1 MAHAAP
7 ATRRDDPP
15 AVDVAANLAA
25 VTAEVQDA
33 ARAAGRAPGEITL
46 IAVSKGHPAS
56 RILPALAAGHT
67 TYGENRVQEASEKW
81 QTLRTEW
88 PGAALHYIGAL
99 QTNKV
104 RDAVAIA
111 DAIHAIDRPK
121 LAAALAREMERQGR
135 RPDCFI
141 QVNTGA
147 EPQKAGS
154 LAGWPRCA
162 GRAVPGRSDAAR
174 DRAHVH
180 PARRRGSHL
189 PHFTLLRELA
199 ARHGLDRLSMG
210 MSADYRTAIALGA
223 THVRIGTAIF
233 GARPTRLI
241 PAGRHSSGRNAEP
254 GPTSPRRPGSS
265 TDRPPPARRT
275 LRSAHSPVA
284 PHEGTP
290 RCPSPEPRAHRCGLV

>member
-7 ATRRDDPP
+7 ATRPDDPA

-33 ARAAGRAPGEITL
+33 ARDAERDADEITL

-56 RILPALAAGHT
+56 LIQTALAAGHAAF
-67 TYGENRVQEASEKW
+67 GENRVQEASEKW
-81 QTLRTEW
+81 RALRADW

-99 QTNKV
+99 QTNKA
-104 RDAVAIA
+104 RDAVTIA

-121 LAAALAREMERQGR
+121 LAVALAREMERQGR

-147 EPQKAGS
+147 EPQKAGVLPES
-154 LAGWPRCA
+154 L
-162 GRAVPGRSDAAR
+162 DALVALCR
-174 DRAHVH
+174 DELTLPMIGLMCIP
-180 PARRRGSHL
+180 PAAEDPA

-199 ARHGLDRLSMG
+199 ARHGLGCLSMG

-223 THVRIGTAIF
+223 THVRVGTAIF
-233 GARPTRLI
+233 GTRP
-241 PAGRHSSGRNAEP
+241 
-254 GPTSPRRPGSS
+254 
-265 TDRPPPARRT
+265 
-275 LRSAHSPVA
+275 A
-284 PHEGTP
+284 P
-290 RCPSPEPRAHRCGLV
+290 

>member
-25 VTAEVQDA
+25 VNAEIQGA
-33 ARAAGRAPGEITL
+33 AHAAGRAPGEITL

-56 RILPALAAGHT
+56 LIQTALAAGHAAF
-67 TYGENRVQEASEKW
+67 GENRVQEANEKW
-81 QTLRTEW
+81 RALRAEW

-99 QTNKV
+99 QTNKA

-121 LAAALAREMERQGR
+121 LANALAREMERQGR

-147 EPQKAGS
+147 EPQKAGVLPDS
-154 LAGWPRCA
+154 L
-162 GRAVPGRSDAAR
+162 DALVAHCR
-174 DRAHVH
+174 DDLMLPVMGLMCIP
-180 PARRRGSHL
+180 PAAEDPA

-199 ARHGLDRLSMG
+199 ERHGLGCLSMG
-210 MSADYRTAIALGA
+210 MSADYRAAIAQGA

-233 GARPTRLI
+233 GSRPT
-241 PAGRHSSGRNAEP
+241 P
-254 GPTSPRRPGSS
+254 
-265 TDRPPPARRT
+265 
-275 LRSAHSPVA
+275 
-284 PHEGTP
+284 
-290 RCPSPEPRAHRCGLV
+290 

>member
-1 MAHAAP
+1 MSP
-7 ATRRDDPP
+7 PIWP
-15 AVDVAANLAA
+15 AVA
-25 VTAEVQDA
+25 AEVQDA

-81 QTLRTEW
+81 QALRTEW

-147 EPQKAGS
+147 EPQKAGILPDGLDALVARCRDDLMLPVTGLMCIPPADEDPS
-154 LAGWPRCA
+154 PHFALCGSSPRA
-162 GRAVPGRSDAAR
+162 TPQAPEHGHVGRLPDC
-174 DRAHVH
+174 DRARRH
-180 PARRRGSHL
+180 PRPDRYGDLRGPSH
-189 PHFTLLRELA
+189 A
-199 ARHGLDRLSMG
+199 
-210 MSADYRTAIALGA
+210 
-223 THVRIGTAIF
+223 
-233 GARPTRLI
+233 LI

-254 GPTSPRRPGSS
+254 GPPTHAGRIVSKSPAA
-265 TDRPPPARRT
+265 TATQPAVG
-275 LRSAHSPVA
+275 A
-284 PHEGTP
+284 
-290 RCPSPEPRAHRCGLV
+290 

>member
-33 ARAAGRAPGEITL
+33 ARAAGHAPDEITL

-56 RILPALAAGHT
+56 RILPALAAGHA

-81 QTLRTEW
+81 QALRTKW

-147 EPQKAGS
+147 EPQKAGI
-154 LAGWPRCA
+154 LPDGLDALVARCRDDLMLPVIGLMCIPPAGE
-162 GRAVPGRSDAAR
+162 D
-174 DRAHVH
+174 
-180 PARRRGSHL
+180 PA

-210 MSADYRTAIALGA
+210 MSADYRTAVALGA

-233 GARPTRLI
+233 GARPTR
-241 PAGRHSSGRNAEP
+241 
-254 GPTSPRRPGSS
+254 
-265 TDRPPPARRT
+265 
-275 LRSAHSPVA
+275 
-284 PHEGTP
+284 
-290 RCPSPEPRAHRCGLV
+290 

>member
-33 ARAAGRAPGEITL
+33 ARAAGRGGGEITL

-81 QTLRTEW
+81 QALRTEW

-147 EPQKAGS
+147 EPQKAGI
-154 LAGWPRCA
+154 LPDGLDALVARC
-162 GRAVPGRSDAAR
+162 R
-174 DRAHVH
+174 DDLMLPVIGLMCIP
-180 PARRRGSHL
+180 PADEDPS
-189 PHFTLLRELA
+189 PHFALLRELA
-199 ARHGLDRLSMG
+199 ARHGLKSLSMG

-233 GARPTRLI
+233 GARPTR
-241 PAGRHSSGRNAEP
+241 
-254 GPTSPRRPGSS
+254 
-265 TDRPPPARRT
+265 
-275 LRSAHSPVA
+275 
-284 PHEGTP
+284 
-290 RCPSPEPRAHRCGLV
+290 